1 MVFISILQFETI
13 ENLER
18 ANVSHLMLSAKQGNH
33 WYHSFNYFGMMR
45 PLAGIEP
52 GTSHTRREHSTTRL
66 SRRYQ
71 RYTRSEQ

>member
-33 WYHSFNYFGMMR
+33 WYHSFNYFGMMQ

-52 GTSHTRREHSTTRL
+52 GTSRTRREHSTTRL